1 MIPDLD
7 SPGAT
12 IGVIGAGAMGRGI
25 AQVAAAAGYSVLLTD
40 LSSAAA
46 EDAAIFVAAML
57 RRAAEK
63 GLMSAE
69 QAEAAIGRLQLVSGI
84 RALKACEMVVEAI
97 VEDLDAKRKL
107 FAELEAA
114 VSKDCILA
122 SNTSALSITAIAVA
136 CKRPERVVGAH
147 FFNPVP
153 LMKLV
158 EIIDGENSDP
168 AVGDA
173 VAAFV
178 ARIGHRGV
186 RVKDAPLFLVNHVGR
201 GYSTESLAILE
212 EGAATPFDIDRVMID
227 VAGFRMGPFELFDLT
242 ALDVSHRAMESSFD
256 QFYGEPRLRPSTVL
270 NRRMNAGL
278 FGRKSG
284 RGFYSYSDGKIERPE
299 EPPAPS
305 ALPTSVWISSADTD
319 GFKKVHTRLE
329 GLAGKI
335 KIEPAERPSRDA
347 LTLITPLGND
357 ATTQAVAE
365 NLDPARTIAV
375 DTLLGL
381 ETRVTLMTTPATT
394 SRNLDDACALFAAAG
409 SKVTAIA
416 DCAGF
421 IAPRILAS
429 LVNIACVV
437 AQQGI
442 GTPDDIDEAVRIG
455 RGYRKGPLTLGD
467 EIGPGRILTILQ
479 RLYHLTGDP
488 RYRPSPWL
496 RRRVQLGLSLKAPDA
511 AS

>member
-1 MIPDLD
+1 
-7 SPGAT
+7 
-12 IGVIGAGAMGRGI
+12 MGRGI
-25 AQVAAAAGYSVLLTD
+25 AQVAVAAGYSVLLTD

-46 EDAAIFVAAML
+46 EDAATFIAAML

-63 GLMSAE
+63 GLMSPG
-69 QAEAAIGRLQLVSGI
+69 QAEASIGRLQLVADLE
-84 RALKACEMVVEAI
+84 ALTACDMVVEAI
-97 VEDLDAKRKL
+97 VEDLDEKRKL
-107 FAELEAA
+107 FARVEAA
-114 VSKDCILA
+114 VSSNCILA

-158 EIIDGENSDP
+158 EIVDGENSDP

-173 VAAFV
+173 IAAFA

-201 GYSTESLAILE
+201 GYSTESLAILD
-212 EGAATPFDIDRVMID
+212 EGAATAFDIDRVMTD
-227 VAGFRMGPFELFDLT
+227 VAGFPMGPFELFDLT
-242 ALDVSHRAMESSFD
+242 ALDVSHRSMESSFN

-270 NRRMNAGL
+270 QRRMNAGL
-278 FGRKSG
+278 LGRKSG
-284 RGFYSYSDGKIERPE
+284 RGFYIYSDGRIERPE
-299 EPPAPS
+299 EPLAPS
-305 ALPTSVWISSADTD
+305 ALPASVWISSADSE
-319 GFKKVHTRLE
+319 GFRKVRARLE
-329 GLAGKI
+329 SLAGR
-335 KIEPAERPSRDA
+335 IEIESAERPSPDA
-347 LTLITPLGND
+347 LSLVTPLGND
-357 ATTQAVAE
+357 ATTQAVVE
-365 NLDPARTIAV
+365 SLDPVRTVAV
-375 DTLLGL
+375 DTLLSL

-394 SRNLDDACALFAAAG
+394 SRNLDGARALFAAAG

-455 RGYRKGPLTLGD
+455 RGYPKGPLSLGD
-467 EIGPGRILTILQ
+467 EIGPDRILTILQ
-479 RLYHLTGDP
+479 RLHHLTGDP
-488 RYRPSPWL
+488 RYRPSTWL

>member
-12 IGVIGAGAMGRGI
+12 IGVIGAGTMGRGI
-25 AQVAAAAGYSVLLTD
+25 AQVAIAAGYSVLLTD
-40 LSSAAA
+40 LSAAA
-46 EDAAIFVAAML
+46 AKDAAIFIATML
-57 RRAAEK
+57 RRSAEK
-63 GLMSAE
+63 GFMSAE
-69 QAEAAIGRLQLVSGI
+69 QAEAAMGRLQLVPGLKE
-84 RALKACEMVVEAI
+84 LKACEMVVEAI

-107 FAELEAA
+107 FAQLEAA

-136 CKRPERVVGAH
+136 CERPERVVGAH

-158 EIIDGENSDP
+158 EIVDGENSDP

-173 VAAFV
+173 LAAFV

-186 RVKDAPLFLVNHVGR
+186 RVKDTPLFLVNHVGR
-201 GYSTESLAILE
+201 GYSTESLAILD
-212 EGAATPFDIDRVMID
+212 EGAATPFDIDRVMTD

-242 ALDVSHRAMESSFD
+242 ALDVSHPSMESSFG

-270 NRRMNAGL
+270 QRRMDAGL

-284 RGFYSYSDGKIERPE
+284 RGFYVYSDGKIELPE
-299 EPPAPS
+299 EPPTPS
-305 ALPTSVWISSADTD
+305 ALPACVWVSSADPD
-319 GFKKVHTRLE
+319 GSRKVHARLE
-329 GLAGKI
+329 GLIGKI
-335 KIEPAERPSRDA
+335 EIETTERPSRNA
-347 LTLITPLGND
+347 LSLVTPLGND
-357 ATTQAVAE
+357 ATTQTVAE
-365 NLDPARTIAV
+365 CLDPARTVAV
-375 DTLLGL
+375 DTLLSL
-381 ETRVTLMTTPATT
+381 KTRVTLMTTPATT
-394 SRNLDDACALFAAAG
+394 SQNLDAARALFAATG
-409 SKVTAIA
+409 SKVTAIT

-467 EIGPGRILTILQ
+467 EIGAGRILTILQ
-479 RLYHLTGDP
+479 RLHHLTGDP

-511 AS
+511 AG